1 MESKMMKA
9 GEIGTVYGD
18 TTLGRDRKVVF
29 KYLKGFWM
37 AQICL
42 IPVGNM
48 EIWFRIKATD
58 K

>member
-37 AQICL
+37 ADMSYSSGQYGDL
-42 IPVGNM
+42 VLN
-48 EIWFRIKATD
+48 
-58 K
+58 